1 MRPTLSE
8 LRGWATQSIIDA
20 ADKISTDAT
29 TVGDSVSGAV
39 VVLDRA
45 TWRGDSRAGATQ
57 AITGLA
63 DKGNQLRNTLLR
75 IADETADAGADLHG
89 WRERILTFVTE
100 IQADGYVVSD
110 TGTVTHPDEAK
121 KFGAAWHTQELH
133 RGLNALDETDER
145 YGTVLETLNKTVHE
159 LATGDELVTVRG
171 GGQVSPTDVV
181 TMLKGMETGRRRDFF
196 LSLSA
201 SDRERVIAADPRTIA
216 GLDGIDYTSRFT
228 ASEINIRTDI
238 VQLHRQGNHKR
249 ANVLSDML
257 TQADNPSAEASPP
270 TTMGNDP
277 DGERKFLYTEDKGNG
292 HLIEMVGD
300 LTPDTRNVTVYVPGT
315 GTKLESMDSNV
326 KAARNLAK
334 ATGGPV
340 FVYLDGDLPQKLG
353 YEGLGKAGMNTLTSG
368 LKWGPG
374 GAALAAK
381 NGLDESLKDSAAD
394 PRFAKEMAP
403 GLVTFGKSLDAEI
416 DAVAPGAKTTYIGH
430 SYGGSVVGTAEQ
442 LGLRA
447 DRVIYASSAGTGVYD
462 TGWKNPNHDVERYS
476 MTAPGDPIHYSQE
489 LPMNPH
495 GADPDSTKGVTRL
508 DTGYYGPDENGQQR
522 RVEGARGHGEYWN
535 DPQSDAF
542 KNMVKVIR
550 GEQPTEYV
558 ERDSDYQA
566 AAKAEDILV
575 PATGI
580 LSPMLSAL
588 ADGLDRD
595 INLPGPLPDIEL
607 KLP

>member
-8 LRGWATQSIIDA
+8 LRGWATQSVIDSA
-20 ADKISTDAT
+20 GPISADAT
-29 TVGDSVSGAV
+29 TIGDSVSGAV

-45 TWRGDSRAGATQ
+45 TWRGDSRAGADL
-57 AITGLA
+57 AITGLR
-63 DKGNQLRNTLLR
+63 DKGNELRNTLLR
-75 IADETADAGADLHG
+75 VADEAADAGADLHG
-89 WRERILTFVTE
+89 WRERILNFVTE
-100 IQADGYVVSD
+100 VQADGYVVSD
-110 TGTVTHPDEAK
+110 TGTVTHPDDTK
-121 KFGAAWHTQELH
+121 QLPAAWHTQELH
-133 RGLNALDETDER
+133 RGLGALDETDER
-145 YGTVLETLNKTVHE
+145 YGATLENLNRAIQE
-159 LATGDELVTVRG
+159 LASGDEFVSVRG
-171 GGQVSPTDVV
+171 GGQVRPTDVIS
-181 TMLKGMETGRRRDFF
+181 MLKGMNTGARRDYF

-201 SDRERVIAADPRTIA
+201 SDRERVIAADPKTIA
-216 GLDGIDYTSRFT
+216 GLDGIDFSSRFT
-228 ASEINIRTDI
+228 ASEINIRNDI
-238 VQLHRQGNHKR
+238 VALDRQGNHKR
-249 ANVLSDML
+249 ASVLRGL
-257 TQADNPSAEASPP
+257 LPQADNPSATGSAP
-270 TTMGNDP
+270 TSIGNDR
-277 DGERKFLYTEDKGNG
+277 DSERKILYTEDKGNG
-292 HLIEMVGD
+292 QLIEMVGD
-300 LTPDTRNVTVYVPGT
+300 FTSDTHNVAVYVPGT
-315 GTKLESMDSNV
+315 RTKPENMDGNV

-368 LKWGPG
+368 MKWGPG
-374 GAALAAK
+374 GAALATK

-447 DRVIYASSAGTGVYD
+447 DRVIYASSAGTGVLD
-462 TGWKNPNHDVERYS
+462 TEWKNPNHDVERYS

-522 RVEGARGHGEYWN
+522 LVEGARGHGEYWN

-566 AAKAEDILV
+566 AAKAEDFLV

-595 INLPGPLPDIEL
+595 INLPSPLPDIGL